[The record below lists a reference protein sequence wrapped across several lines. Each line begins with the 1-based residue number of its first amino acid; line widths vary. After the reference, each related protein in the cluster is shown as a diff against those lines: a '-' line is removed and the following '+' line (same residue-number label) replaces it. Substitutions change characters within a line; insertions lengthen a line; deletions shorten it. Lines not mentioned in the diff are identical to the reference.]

1 MVIAAH
7 LEQALEAVRFLD
19 GAEFR
24 NVRHAVGREF
34 HAHQVRHGYLVD
46 RRAEEIGP
54 LGDRASD
61 EDAAGAA
68 AHDRDLRGRCVLM
81 RDEPFGAGD
90 RVVPGVRLGQ
100 LVAGLVPVL
109 AVFSAAAHMRN
120 REYPAA
126 VEPRQ
131 ESRPVE
137 RRLRNAVGT
146 VAVEDR
152 RVVSV
157 ELDALDVHD
166 RQRHERA
173 VLRLDLDFGRD
184 EVGRIVVL
192 ALRLQPGV
200 DDFADA
206 GFVGVIAAEA
216 RPAPEVEDGPRTPR
230 VGRQPV
236 DIARERQLDPNRL
249 CARCVRHAQQI
260 AHAAVHAPD
269 VERILRRGDA
279 GDDRFAFRH
288 DGPGGRQIRI
298 GERNAR
304 DLEARR
310 VLVGEQI

>member
-1 MVIAAH
+1 
-7 LEQALEAVRFLD
+7 
-19 GAEFR
+19 
-24 NVRHAVGREF
+24 
-34 HAHQVRHGYLVD
+34 
-46 RRAEEIGP
+46 
-54 LGDRASD
+54 
-61 EDAAGAA
+61 
-68 AHDRDLRGRCVLM
+68 
-81 RDEPFGAGD
+81 
-90 RVVPGVRLGQ
+90 
-100 LVAGLVPVL
+100 
-109 AVFSAAAHMRN
+109 FSAAAHMRN

-166 RQRHERA
+166 RQRHELA

-216 RPAPEVEDGPRTPR
+216 RPAPEVEDGPRAPR
-230 VGRQPV
+230 
-236 DIARERQLDPNRL
+236 
-249 CARCVRHAQQI
+249 
-260 AHAAVHAPD
+260 
-269 VERILRRGDA
+269 
-279 GDDRFAFRH
+279 
-288 DGPGGRQIRI
+288 
-298 GERNAR
+298 
-304 DLEARR
+304 
-310 VLVGEQI
+310 